1 MYLEKNEEICL
12 KRKNTTRENCAAK
25 SDLLEMKALLS
36 EMKIAIERVDEKLVE
51 IKENQNRHLLCF
63 NNSEA
68 MKGK

>member
-12 KRKNTTRENCAAK
+12 TRKNTTMEKCAAK

-63 NNSEA
+63 NKSEA